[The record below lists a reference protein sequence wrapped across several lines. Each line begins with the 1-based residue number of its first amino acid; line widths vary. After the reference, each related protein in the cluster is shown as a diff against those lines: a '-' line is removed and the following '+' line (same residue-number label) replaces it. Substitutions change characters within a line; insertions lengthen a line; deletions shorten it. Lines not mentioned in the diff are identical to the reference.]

1 MSRKNKIGSAV
12 LVGLLSAICLV
23 SVFAANPLAE
33 TVTLGATTG
42 TGSYTNERNY
52 ATMQLVSL
60 EVFQSL
66 SATSTVT
73 VTRVRSGRTNT
84 VAAIA
89 LSDGAG
95 IYRDTN
101 TTYLFKG
108 DVLHFANS
116 TATGAVAEITTTLH
130 P

>member
-1 MSRKNKIGSAV
+1 MSKQRKIAFALTALLLAAV
-12 LVGLLSAICLV
+12 CGVIY
-23 SVFAANPLAE
+23 AANPLAE
-33 TVTLGATTG
+33 TVTLGTTTG
-42 TGSYTNERNY
+42 TAAYTNARNY
-52 ATMQLVSL
+52 ATMQLVSI

-66 SATSTVT
+66 DATSTVT

-89 LSDGAG
+89 LTAGAG
-95 IYRDTN
+95 IYRETN

-108 DVLHFANS
+108 DVLNFANS
-116 TATGAVAEITTTLH
+116 TATGAVSEITVTLH

>member
-1 MSRKNKIGSAV
+1 MSKQRKIALALAALLLAAV
-12 LVGLLSAICLV
+12 CGVIY
-23 SVFAANPLAE
+23 AANPLAE
-33 TVTLGATTG
+33 TVTLGTTTG
-42 TGSYTNERNY
+42 TGSYTNTRNY
-52 ATMQLVSL
+52 VTMQLVNL
-60 EVFQSL
+60 EIFQSL
-66 SATSTVT
+66 NATSTVT

-89 LSDGAG
+89 LTGGAG

-116 TATGAVAEITTTLH
+116 VATGAVAEITVNLH